1 MSYRLSKINH
11 QIQREL
17 SELLQREVKDPRLG
31 GMVTITEVS
40 TSPDLSY
47 ARVMVSIMGTP
58 EEKDDVFKALSAAKN
73 FLRREL
79 GDRLGLRRTPELD
92 FHRDESIE
100 RGAHLLELID
110 KATRSGPNPKE

>member
-1 MSYRLSKINH
+1 MSYRMSKINQ
-11 QIQREL
+11 QIKREI
-17 SELLQREVKDPRLG
+17 SALLQREVKDPRLG
-31 GMVTITEVS
+31 GMVTITDVT

-47 ARVMVSIMGTP
+47 ARVLVSIMGTP
-58 EEKDDVFKALSAAKN
+58 EEKADVLRALSAASK

-92 FHRDESIE
+92 FRQDDSIE

-110 KATRSGPNPKE
+110 RANKGENA